1 MSTHRFYRNDPQ
13 NVVEVRP
20 FDIYVAGLF
29 HRRSLHILPPI
40 HPPVGGEAC
49 NECGASGDMR
59 VERAVSKPSKRPG
72 QSHYKGTVLSAYELL
87 LWRKTALI
95 PSYSNNVI

>member
-13 NVVEVRP
+13 NLVEVRP

-29 HRRSLHILPPI
+29 HRRSLHIVPPI

-59 VERAVSKPSKRPG
+59 VERAVSKPSKRAQG
-72 QSHYKGTVLSAYELL
+72 N
-87 LWRKTALI
+87 LI
-95 PSYSNNVI
+95 IKVPSYQHMNSFCGGKRP